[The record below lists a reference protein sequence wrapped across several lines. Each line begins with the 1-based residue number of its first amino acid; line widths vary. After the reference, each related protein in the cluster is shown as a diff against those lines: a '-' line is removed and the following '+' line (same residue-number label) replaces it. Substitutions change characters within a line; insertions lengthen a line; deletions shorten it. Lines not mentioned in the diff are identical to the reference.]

1 MDIKCSECVAGLAR
15 IYAVRMTTQNSSIA
29 EGELRA
35 RAQRH
40 IQSQQWLAA
49 QVALESL
56 WERMPDDVP
65 ARMELARTMLRQGL
79 MRAQAKQLVRAS
91 QISVTDPSL
100 NIQLAQRLCFS
111 GEIEAA
117 RICLDRLD
125 SVSSLPAE
133 ILVAQAHLRWTLG
146 EFEKSKAVLERALA
160 AGVDTPNEHHFHAM
174 LLQFTGE
181 IERASQVLETCLRRW
196 PGFGTAAVALSNLR
210 KQTPATQ
217 HLDLLRQQLERFP
230 ANSVNPDILF
240 ARAEFAAAL
249 FKELDDLGQH
259 KAAWQALAH
268 SNALMHE
275 LNPYDEEGETAIT
288 DALIDASLQFA
299 NAHARTRTTHDFA
312 GPTPIFI
319 VGMPRSGTTLLD
331 RMLSNH
337 SQVMSAGEINDA
349 LRQLHWVAD
358 VVPAGVP
365 GMLEAIKRS
374 RKIDFAEL
382 GARYLQQ
389 TQWRAHG
396 RAYYIDK
403 LPGNIQMV
411 PFIRQALPHAPIL
424 HMVRDPMDVCFSNYK
439 AMFGNVS
446 AYSYDLRSLAH
457 HYGLYRRLVDQWH
470 TTLPGAMLDVSYAE
484 LVTAPEASL
493 RRVLEHCGLAI
504 EESCLHP
511 ERNSSPV
518 ATPSSNQV
526 REPIH
531 TRAIGQWQH
540 YAVQLGPLKALL
552 EGLTY

>member
-1 MDIKCSECVAGLAR
+1 MKRLGCFVGLAR
-15 IYAVRMTTQNSSIA
+15 RYAVRMTTQNPPVA

-56 WERMPDDVP
+56 LERIPGDVA

-79 MRAQAKQLVRAS
+79 MRAQAKQLVQAS
-91 QISVTDPSL
+91 QTSVTDQQL
-100 NIQLAQRLCFS
+100 TIQLAQRLCFS
-111 GEIEAA
+111 GEIVEA
-117 RICLDRLD
+117 RVCLDRLD
-125 SVSSLPAE
+125 SVSGLPAE
-133 ILVAQAHLRWTLG
+133 ILLAEAHLRWTLG
-146 EFEKSKAVLERALA
+146 EFEKSKALLERALA
-160 AGVDTPNEHHFHAM
+160 AGVDTPSEHHFHAM

-181 IERASQVLETCLRRW
+181 IERAGQVLEACLRRW

-210 KQTPATQ
+210 KQTPTTQ
-217 HLDLLRQQLERFP
+217 HLDLLRQQLDRFP
-230 ANSVNPDILF
+230 ANSANPEILF

-259 KAAWQALAH
+259 KPAWQALAH
-268 SNALMHE
+268 SNALMHK
-275 LNPYDEEGETAIT
+275 LNPYDEAGETAVT
-288 DALIDASLQFA
+288 DALIDASKHFA
-299 NAHARTRTTHDFA
+299 KVRADATHSFE
-312 GPTPIFI
+312 GPVPIFI

-337 SQVMSAGEINDA
+337 SRVTSAGEINDA

-365 GMLEAIKRS
+365 GMLEAIRRS
-374 RKIDFAEL
+374 RKVDFAEL

-389 TQWRAHG
+389 TQWRAQG
-396 RAYYIDK
+396 SAYYIDK

-411 PFIRQALPHAPIL
+411 AFIRQALPHAPIL

-446 AYSYDLRSLAH
+446 AYSYDVQSLAH
-457 HYGLYRRLVDQWH
+457 YYRLYRRLVDHWH
-470 TTLPGAMLDVSYAE
+470 ATMPGAMLDVSYAE

-504 EESCLHP
+504 EESCLYP

-540 YAVQLGPLKALL
+540 YAAQMEPLRTLL
-552 EGLTY
+552 EGLTH